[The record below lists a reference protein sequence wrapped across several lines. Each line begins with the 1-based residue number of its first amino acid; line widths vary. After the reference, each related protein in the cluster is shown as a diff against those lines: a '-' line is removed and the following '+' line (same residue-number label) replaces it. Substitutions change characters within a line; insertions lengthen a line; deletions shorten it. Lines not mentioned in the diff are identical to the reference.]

1 MDCLC
6 ARSKAPL
13 KSPRERVG
21 FTLVELLVVIA
32 IIGVLVALLL
42 PAVQA
47 AREAARRMKCSNN
60 QKQLALGLHNF
71 HDTQGSFPKNTNG
84 SVGWTCLILPYIEQR
99 ALGDQVLP
107 TAGAYNAGQNANR
120 VMGQNKMPMYLC
132 PSFVKDKSA
141 STIDDITG
149 FGFAYTTHYVGCAGP
164 IGNMPGTTTPYQV
177 NTVGA
182 AQGGLAADGIL
193 PFTPSVQTTS
203 SPVPSPEGV
212 RMGDIT
218 DGTSNT
224 MMVMEMGW
232 QGMESSLRSWVR
244 GFVWNSDATCSKNVQ
259 NAMRTVKYNGSNNYN
274 NVSIGSNHPAGCNIA
289 MGDGSVR
296 FITESVDLNKV
307 LLPLASRHGGEVLPE
322 Y

>member
-1 MDCLC
+1 MVV
-6 ARSKAPL
+6 AARRTFVSRSKRRP
-13 KSPRERVG
+13 G

-47 AREAARRMKCSNN
+47 AREAARRMKCGNN
-60 QKQLALGLHNF
+60 LKQNALALHNF
-71 HDTQGSFPKNTNG
+71 HDTYQTFPQYTSG
-84 SVGWTCLILPYIEQR
+84 SVGWTCLILPFIEQR
-99 ALGDQVLP
+99 AMGDKVLP

-120 VMGQNKMPMYLC
+120 VLGQNKMSMYLC
-132 PSFVKDKSA
+132 PSFAKERSGSA
-141 STIDDITG
+141 IDDITG
-149 FGFAYTTHYVGCAGP
+149 FGNACTTHYVGCAGP

-177 NTVGA
+177 NTVSQ

-193 PFTPSVQTTS
+193 PFIPAVQTAS
-203 SPVPSPEGV
+203 SPTPTPQGV

-224 MMVMEMGW
+224 MMLMESGW
-232 QGMESSLRSWVR
+232 QGMENSLRSWVR

-289 MGDGSVR
+289 LGDGSVR
-296 FITESVDLNKV
+296 FITESVDLNNV
-307 LLPLASRHGGEVLPE
+307 LLPLASRNSGEVVPG